1 MATSR
6 ATTSQPELV
15 NRVSVLL
22 PLPLSGAFDYGVPS
36 GMTVAVGDYVIV
48 PLGNRQVNGV
58 VWGASKDDVDSKKIK
73 DITGLLDVPHMP
85 DALRRFVDWVA
96 SYTLTLPGQVLRM
109 TMSVPSALDAPRTI
123 TAYRVAPG
131 ALTDQTDSRIRMT
144 AARRRVLDILTD
156 KPPHPAAK
164 IAKDAGVSPSV
175 VRSMADAGLLSPV
188 SLIQRADLPEPDWRS
203 PGPRLSPAQADAAAA
218 LVDSVERSAAKPE
231 DGFAVK
237 LLDGVTGSGKTE
249 VYFEAVVAALAADRQ
264 VLVLLPEIALTAQW
278 LKRFSAR
285 FGAPPF
291 EWHSDLT
298 GAERRYGWRAI
309 AAGEAKVVVGARS
322 ALFLPFPALGLIIV
336 DEEHDSS
343 FKQEEGVIYNARDMA
358 VVRARMGEFPVIL
371 SSATPSLETVINTET
386 GRYDRLQLPERHAG
400 AALPAIGIVDMRSE
414 ALDRQSWVSP
424 TLQQAVTETLAD
436 NEQVMLF
443 LNRRGYAPLTLCRT
457 CGHRLECPNCTAWLV
472 EHRLEGR
479 LECHHCGLSI
489 SPPETCPECGAVES
503 FAACGPGV
511 ERLAEEVALRFP
523 NARCDIMAS
532 DTIQSPAAAAA
543 LVQRMQDRAID
554 ILIGTQIMAKGHHFP
569 YLTLVG
575 VIDADLGLA
584 GGDLRAAERTYQI
597 LHQVAGRAGR
607 EDRPGRVLLQS
618 YRPDHAVMEAL
629 VSGDRDRF
637 MTAEAAE
644 RERHHMPP
652 FGRLAAL
659 IVSGPDMGAVDGTAR
674 ALARS
679 RPTQTGLHVL
689 GPAPAPLAILR
700 GRHRRRLLVKGTRDI
715 NMQAVLRHWLA
726 HVRVPGGVRVQV
738 DIDPYSFL

>member
-1 MATSR
+1 MATSG
-6 ATTSQPELV
+6 ATTSQTNLPD
-15 NRVSVLL
+15 RVSVLL
-22 PLPLSGAFDYGVPS
+22 PLPLAGAFDYGVPPD
-36 GMTVAVGDYVIV
+36 MTVSPGDYVIV
-48 PLGNRQVNGV
+48 PLGSRQVNGV
-58 VWGASKDDVDSKKIK
+58 VWGPAKDDVDPEKIK
-73 DITGLLDVPHMP
+73 DIAGLLDVPRMP

-96 SYTLTLPGQVLRM
+96 AYTLTMPGPVLRM

-123 TAYRVAPG
+123 TAYRAAPVTETG
-131 ALTDQTDSRIRMT
+131 EPDSRIRMT
-144 AARRRVLDILTD
+144 AARRRVLETIAE
-156 KPPHPAAK
+156 KAPQPAAK

-175 VRSMADAGLLSPV
+175 VRAMADIGLLAPV
-188 SLIQRADLPEPDWRS
+188 SLIQRIDLPQPDWRRG
-203 PGPRLSPAQADAAAA
+203 GPRLSEAQSDAAAA
-218 LVDSVERSAAKPE
+218 LVDSVQRSVAKPE

-249 VYFEAVVAALAADRQ
+249 VYFEAIAAALAAERQ

-278 LKRFSAR
+278 LKRFTAR

-309 AAGEAKVVVGARS
+309 SAGEAKVVVGARS
-322 ALFLPFPALGLIIV
+322 ALYLPFPALGLIIV
-336 DEEHDSS
+336 DEEHDAS
-343 FKQEEGVIYNARDMA
+343 FKQEDGVIYNARDMA
-358 VVRARMGEFPVIL
+358 VVRARMGEFPIVL
-371 SSATPSLETVINTET
+371 SSATPSLETVINAET
-386 GRYDRLQLPERHAG
+386 GRYDRLRLPERHAG
-400 AALPAIGIVDMRSE
+400 ASLPAIGVVDMRSE
-414 ALDRQSWVSP
+414 ELDRQSWVSP
-424 TLQQAVTETLAD
+424 TLQQAIGDTLAD
-436 NEQVMLF
+436 GEQVMLF

-489 SPPETCPECGAVES
+489 SPPKDCPECGAVDS

-511 ERLAEEVALRFP
+511 ERLAEEIALRFP
-523 NARCDIMAS
+523 AARCDIMAS

-629 VSGDRDRF
+629 ISGDRDRF
-637 MTAEAAE
+637 MSTEAAE
-644 RERHHMPP
+644 RERHQMPP

-659 IVSGPDMGAVDGTAR
+659 IVSGPDMSAVDDTAR

-679 RPTQTGLHVL
+679 RPVQAGVHVL

-700 GRHRRRLLVKGTRDI
+700 GRHRRRLLVKGSRDVY
-715 NMQAVLRHWLA
+715 MQAVLRPWLA
-726 HVRVPGGVRVQV
+726 RVRVPGGVRVQV

>member
-1 MATSR
+1 L
-6 ATTSQPELV
+6 PD
-15 NRVSVLL
+15 RVSVLL
-22 PLPLSGAFDYGVPS
+22 PLPLSGAFDYGVPDNLA
-36 GMTVAVGDYVIV
+36 VAIGDYVVV

-58 VWGASKDDVDSKKIK
+58 VWGRSKDDVDPGKIK
-73 DITGLLDVPHMP
+73 DITGLLDVPRMP

-96 SYTLTLPGQVLRM
+96 SYTLTPPGQVLRM
-109 TMSVPSALDAPRTI
+109 TMSVPSALDAPRAI
-123 TAYRVAPG
+123 TAYRVAPNSSG
-131 ALTDQTDSRIRMT
+131 DETDSRIRMT
-144 AARRRVLDILTD
+144 PARRKVLAMIAD
-156 KPPHPAAK
+156 KAPQTAAK
-164 IAKDAGVSPSV
+164 IAKEAGVSPSV
-175 VRSMADAGLLSPV
+175 IRSMADVGLLMAV
-188 SLIQRADLPEPDWRS
+188 SLIQQANLPQPDWES
-203 PGPRLSPAQADAAAA
+203 PGPRLSPAQAEAAAA
-218 LVDSVERSAAKPE
+218 LVDSVQRSAAKPE

-237 LLDGVTGSGKTE
+237 VLDGVTGSGKTE
-249 VYFEAVVAALAADRQ
+249 VYFEAIAAALAADRQ

-309 AAGEAKVVVGARS
+309 SAGEAKVVVGARS
-322 ALFLPFPALGLIIV
+322 ALFLPFPDLGLIIV
-336 DEEHDSS
+336 DEEHDAS

-358 VVRARMGEFPVIL
+358 VVRARMGEFPIIL

-400 AALPAIGIVDMRSE
+400 ASLPAIGVIDMREE
-414 ALDRQSWVSP
+414 ALERQSWISP
-424 TLQQAVTETLAD
+424 TLQQAMTETLAD
-436 NEQVMLF
+436 GEQVMMF

-457 CGHRLECPNCTAWLV
+457 CGHRMECPNCTAWLV

-489 SPPETCPECGAVES
+489 TPPEACTECGAIDS

-511 ERLAEEVALRFP
+511 ERLAEEVAMRFP
-523 NARCDIMAS
+523 DARCDIMAS
-532 DTIQSPAAAAA
+532 DTIQSPAAASA

-618 YRPDHAVMEAL
+618 YRPDHGVMEAL

-637 MTAEAAE
+637 LAAEAAE

-659 IVSGPDMGAVDGTAR
+659 IVSGPDMRAVDDTAK

-679 RPTQTGLHVL
+679 RPTLDSLHVL

-700 GRHRRRLLVKGTRDI
+700 GRHRRRLLVKGSREV
-715 NMQAVLRHWLA
+715 NMQAVMRQWLA
-726 HVRVPGGVRVQV
+726 RVRVPGGVRVQV